1 MKRRIT
7 IRGKATKGPG
17 RNAATVVSAPSTPR
31 RRRSVDVGLQ
41 KQLDEAR
48 RELRESHEQQTATS
62 EVLKV
67 ISRSPGDLEPVFKA
81 MLENA
86 ARICEAKF
94 GTLFRFE
101 GGQFQR
107 VASIGTPAA
116 LVKFQKKLGPF
127 QPGDTSHL
135 LGPTRFKRG
144 VTSIADLRKVSPD
157 NPAAKYG
164 RARSAV
170 AVPMIQDDKL
180 AGAFVIYRQE
190 VRPFTD
196 KQIELVQNFAA
207 QAVVAIEN
215 TRLLNEL
222 RQRTD
227 DLTESLEQQTATS
240 EVLKVISTSPGELA
254 PVFDAMLAHALQV
267 CSAQFGV
274 LFRHNHGRFVPVAS
288 RDVPPAYA
296 EFLKRAEFKPLTE
309 SGFAGTP
316 LHRLLLSKDIVRTD
330 DETMQANPGPAAR
343 YGGARSLIAVPLSSE
358 NDLIGAFIIYRTE
371 VRPFTDKQIDL
382 VKNFAAQAVIAI
394 ENTRLL
400 NELRQ
405 RTDDLTEAL
414 EQQTATSEVLKV
426 ISSSPGELS
435 PVFDAM
441 LDKATRICEAAFGIL
456 YRYDGQAFSLE
467 ARIGAVPELVELLQ
481 RGPIDPH
488 PDTILGRILAT
499 KKLVEF
505 ADARTQRAYLERNP
519 VFVTAVEIGGAR
531 SHLGVPMLKEN
542 MLVGAFVIFRQE
554 VRPFTDK
561 QIELLQNFAAQAVI
575 AIENARL
582 LNELR
587 QRTDDLTE
595 ALEQQTATS
604 EVLGV
609 ISSSPGD
616 LEPVFRALLENAT
629 RICDAKFGNLWLAKD
644 GGFVVAATHGVPA
657 EYRDEIQLNAVLH
670 PGPHVPVARAAS
682 SRQLVHVHDLRLDRA
697 YLDRDPVSVRGVEKG
712 GVRTLVAVPMLKDKE
727 VIGAFAIY
735 RQEVR
740 PFTKRQ
746 IELVQNFAAQAV
758 IAIENTRLLNELR
771 ESLQQQTATT
781 EVLKVISSSP
791 GELKPVFE
799 AMLQNATRMCGA
811 NYGILHL
818 YEREQFHPVAT
829 LGAPPALL
837 ELHQQRPSID
847 PRPGT
852 NLHQLVQSKNVVHIL
867 DDAESPNPG
876 APARAADARTT
887 LTVPMLKDNNL
898 IGAFSIYRQE
908 VQPFTEKQID
918 LVQNFAAQAVI
929 AIENTRL
936 LNELRQRTDDLTE
949 SLEQQTATSEVLR
962 VISSSPGELEPVFQ
976 SMLENATRVCGA
988 EFSTLT
994 LAEGDGFR
1002 NVARYNLPPEF
1013 AQSLPTKG
1021 FRPHPRS
1028 GLGEIARTKRVT
1040 HIEDAHRTPAYL
1052 EGDPV
1057 AVSFAKLSGARTL
1070 IIVPMLK
1077 EEHLVGTIGIF
1088 RKEVR
1093 SFSDRQVELLQN
1105 FAAQA
1110 VIAIENARLLSE
1122 LRQRTDDLTES
1133 LEQQTATSEVLKVIS
1148 GSPGDLEPVFQSML
1162 DNATRICNAKFGILW
1177 LSEGNGFRSV
1187 ALHGAPP
1194 AFAEARARNPWIKT
1208 NPKTLLGRV
1217 AALKQ
1222 PVQLAD
1228 IRDEPAFREDPSRF
1242 AFLEL
1247 AGARTVVNVPM
1258 LNNDELVGSIGIYRQ
1273 EVRPFTDKQ
1282 VELLSNFA
1290 AQAVI
1295 AIENTRLLN
1304 ELRQRTDD
1312 LTESLEQQT
1321 ATTEVLKVISSSP
1334 GELELVFNSVLENA
1348 TRLCGAH
1355 FGALQ
1360 LYEGGAFRNVA
1371 MYNVPASYATI
1382 MARAIIKPHPEAAL
1396 GRLVRTKQPAQ
1407 IEDLRALAAYRDG
1420 DPGVRSF
1427 SDLAGARTLVVVPML
1442 RESEL
1447 IGSIG
1452 IYRQEVRPFTDKQID
1467 LVKNFAAQAVIAIEN
1482 ARLFEEVQ
1490 ARNRDLTALGKV
1502 GRAVSSTLDLK
1513 IVLKTII
1520 DHAVELSGT
1529 DGGSIFYYREDV
1541 GQFELGETSGFD
1553 EDVVETYRK
1562 LDITAGQTGLAEAIA
1577 SRQPLQIADIT
1588 KRASNPLRDAALEA
1602 GLRAVLIVP
1611 LLGGEHPLGAL
1622 VLQRRRQGE
1631 FSEAVVSLMQSFA
1644 DQSVIALENARLFEE
1659 IAQKGRELE
1668 LASRHKS
1675 QFVAN
1680 MSHELRTPLAA
1691 ILGYAELMQE
1701 GFYGQQSDKSL
1712 DVLKRIRSNG
1722 KHLLGLINTV
1732 LDIAKIESGQFSLN
1746 LADYALESVI
1756 ETVRAATESLAE
1768 TKKLALKTD
1777 VGKDLPTG
1785 LGDEQRLT
1793 QVLLNL
1799 VGNAIKFTDSGEVL
1813 VSAAVTNGQF
1823 AVSVADTG
1831 PGIPVEEQS
1840 RVFEQFHQV
1849 DNSNTKA
1856 KGGTGLGL
1864 AIAKQIVEMHGGRIW
1879 VESTPGHG
1887 AKFQLELPVRA
1898 GSLSTGS

>member
-67 ISRSPGDLEPVFKA
+67 ISGSPGDLEPVFKA

-296 EFLKRAEFKPLTE
+296 EFLERAEFKPLTE

-316 LHRLLLSKDIVRTD
+316 LHRLLLSKDIVRAD
-330 DETMQANPGPAAR
+330 DETTQANPGPAAR

-405 RTDDLTEAL
+405 RTDDLTESL
-414 EQQTATSEVLKV
+414 EQQTATSEVL
-426 ISSSPGELS
+426 
-435 PVFDAM
+435 
-441 LDKATRICEAAFGIL
+441 R
-456 YRYDGQAFSLE
+456 
-467 ARIGAVPELVELLQ
+467 
-481 RGPIDPH
+481 
-488 PDTILGRILAT
+488 
-499 KKLVEF
+499 
-505 ADARTQRAYLERNP
+505 
-519 VFVTAVEIGGAR
+519 
-531 SHLGVPMLKEN
+531 
-542 MLVGAFVIFRQE
+542 
-554 VRPFTDK
+554 
-561 QIELLQNFAAQAVI
+561 
-575 AIENARL
+575 
-582 LNELR
+582 
-587 QRTDDLTE
+587 
-595 ALEQQTATS
+595 
-604 EVLGV
+604 
-609 ISSSPGD
+609 
-616 LEPVFRALLENAT
+616 
-629 RICDAKFGNLWLAKD
+629 
-644 GGFVVAATHGVPA
+644 
-657 EYRDEIQLNAVLH
+657 
-670 PGPHVPVARAAS
+670 
-682 SRQLVHVHDLRLDRA
+682 
-697 YLDRDPVSVRGVEKG
+697 
-712 GVRTLVAVPMLKDKE
+712 
-727 VIGAFAIY
+727 
-735 RQEVR
+735 
-740 PFTKRQ
+740 
-746 IELVQNFAAQAV
+746 
-758 IAIENTRLLNELR
+758 
-771 ESLQQQTATT
+771 
-781 EVLKVISSSP
+781 VISSSP

-811 NYGILHL
+811 SYGILHL

-837 ELHQQRPSID
+837 ELHQRRPSID
-847 PRPGT
+847 PTPGT
-852 NLHQLVQSKNVVHIL
+852 NLHQLVQYKKVVHIL
-867 DDAESPNPG
+867 DDAESPSPG

-936 LNELRQRTDDLTE
+936 LNELRQRTDDLSE
-949 SLEQQTATSEVLR
+949 SLEQQTATS
-962 VISSSPGELEPVFQ
+962 
-976 SMLENATRVCGA
+976 
-988 EFSTLT
+988 
-994 LAEGDGFR
+994 
-1002 NVARYNLPPEF
+1002 
-1013 AQSLPTKG
+1013 
-1021 FRPHPRS
+1021 
-1028 GLGEIARTKRVT
+1028 
-1040 HIEDAHRTPAYL
+1040 
-1052 EGDPV
+1052 
-1057 AVSFAKLSGARTL
+1057 
-1070 IIVPMLK
+1070 
-1077 EEHLVGTIGIF
+1077 
-1088 RKEVR
+1088 
-1093 SFSDRQVELLQN
+1093 
-1105 FAAQA
+1105 
-1110 VIAIENARLLSE
+1110 
-1122 LRQRTDDLTES
+1122 
-1133 LEQQTATSEVLKVIS
+1133 
-1148 GSPGDLEPVFQSML
+1148 
-1162 DNATRICNAKFGILW
+1162 
-1177 LSEGNGFRSV
+1177 
-1187 ALHGAPP
+1187 
-1194 AFAEARARNPWIKT
+1194 
-1208 NPKTLLGRV
+1208 
-1217 AALKQ
+1217 
-1222 PVQLAD
+1222 
-1228 IRDEPAFREDPSRF
+1228 
-1242 AFLEL
+1242 
-1247 AGARTVVNVPM
+1247 
-1258 LNNDELVGSIGIYRQ
+1258 
-1273 EVRPFTDKQ
+1273 
-1282 VELLSNFA
+1282 
-1290 AQAVI
+1290 
-1295 AIENTRLLN
+1295 
-1304 ELRQRTDD
+1304 
-1312 LTESLEQQT
+1312 
-1321 ATTEVLKVISSSP
+1321 EVLKVISSSP

-1360 LYEGGAFRNVA
+1360 LYEGGTFRNVA

-1396 GRLVRTKQPAQ
+1396 GRLIRTKQPAQ

-1553 EDVVETYRK
+1553 EDVVERYRK

-1588 KRASNPLRDAALEA
+1588 KRASNPLRDAALDA
-1602 GLRAVLIVP
+1602 GLHAVLIVP

-1622 VLQRRRQGE
+1622 VLQRRQQGE
-1631 FSEAVVSLMQSFA
+1631 FSETVVSLMQSFA

-1701 GFYGQQSDKSL
+1701 GFYGQQSDKSS
-1712 DVLKRIRSNG
+1712 DALKRIRSNG

-1732 LDIAKIESGQFSLN
+1732 LDIAKIESGQFSLT
-1746 LADYALESVI
+1746 LADYALESVV

-1768 TKKLALKTD
+1768 TKKLALKTN

-1813 VSAAVTNGQF
+1813 ISAAVTNGQF

-1831 PGIPVEEQS
+1831 PGIPVEEQN

-1864 AIAKQIVEMHGGRIW
+1864 AIAKQIVAMHGGRIW